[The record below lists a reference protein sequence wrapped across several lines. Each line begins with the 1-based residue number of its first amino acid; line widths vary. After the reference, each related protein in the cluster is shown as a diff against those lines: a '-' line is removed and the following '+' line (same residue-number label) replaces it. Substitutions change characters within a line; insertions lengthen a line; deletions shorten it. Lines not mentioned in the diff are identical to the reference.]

1 MAKKHPRSKEPP
13 RRLEP
18 PDRQTHSH
26 AELFLSLSVALTG
39 FDRAELQS
47 TGMVDT
53 YQATV
58 LSVVGDDAFGDLL
71 TAWHEILHHS
81 EKKQDEE
88 LHKLLKDDPYL
99 GPVAQNLGYLWYTGS
114 WQQLP
119 WAWRNAHGAQATDVS
134 RIVSKEA
141 YVEGL
146 VWRAMGTHPQGA
158 KQPGFGSWAM
168 KPEV

>member
-1 MAKKHPRSKEPP
+1 MAKKPSRTKQVPE
-13 RRLEP
+13 RLEP
-18 PDRQTHSH
+18 PDRVTHSH

-39 FDRAELQS
+39 YDRAELQG
-47 TGMVDT
+47 TGLVDT
-53 YQATV
+53 YRRIV
-58 LSVVGDDAFGDLL
+58 LSTVGEAAFGDLL
-71 TAWHEILHHS
+71 TAWHEMLHLPA
-81 EKKQDEE
+81 KKQHGA
-88 LHKLLKDDPYL
+88 LKKLLTENPYL

-119 WAWRNAHGAQATDVS
+119 WGWRNAHGANAADATRV
-134 RIVSKEA
+134 VSKEA

-146 VWRAMGTHPQGA
+146 VWRAMGTHPPGA